1 MFKRGVTLVLFFLLV
16 AGALLVGPVPA
27 RSAGGARALRTKVQ
41 PQYPDMARRAHL
53 EGVVKIELLVAP
65 NGIVRKAKVVGGNP
79 VLADAA
85 LDAVRQW
92 RYEPGPAETTELVE
106 LHFSL

>member
-1 MFKRGVTLVLFFLLV
+1 MFRRCVTLLLFSLLV
-16 AGALLVGPVPA
+16 VGVSLVGPVPA
-27 RSAGGARALRTKVQ
+27 RSAGARVLRTKVQ
-41 PQYPDMARRAHL
+41 PLYPDMARRAHL
-53 EGVVKIELLVAP
+53 EGVVKIELQVAP
-65 NGIVRKAKVVGGNP
+65 NGTVRKATVVGGNP

-92 RYEPGPAETTELVE
+92 RYEPAPAETTELVE